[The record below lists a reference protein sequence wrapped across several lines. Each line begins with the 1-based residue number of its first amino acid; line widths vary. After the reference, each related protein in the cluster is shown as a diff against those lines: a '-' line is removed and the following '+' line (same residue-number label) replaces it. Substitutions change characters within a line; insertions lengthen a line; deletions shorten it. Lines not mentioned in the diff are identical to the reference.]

1 MTLMICCCCSSL
13 IDTMRDNMY
22 VIGLMA
28 NMWYQNFYLIRL
40 YWSLRKCFY
49 FVLSL
54 SSSVLFVNS
63 RTLTAVHDAILEELV
78 YPSEIVGKRTR
89 VKLDGSKLIK
99 VWVQLSVLYFSMLQ
113 YAQISTVNLHIFK
126 PKSSII
132 RWPHS
137 ASTFFFSDAFESPL
151 CMQINSK
158 LLWKRLVALVFL
170 WSFSLPSTIRATK
183 DWQPSNNSPL
193 FRHLDKLQ
201 QTNVEHKVRVKL
213 WLSGAQHY
221 HIHTGSVPWFLSDD
235 RRCRPNL
242 T

>member
-1 MTLMICCCCSSL
+1 MTLMISCCCSSL
-13 IDTMRDNMY
+13 IDTMRDSMY
-22 VIGLMA
+22 VISLMA

-49 FVLSL
+49 FLLSL
-54 SSSVLFVNS
+54 SSCVLFVNS

-137 ASTFFFSDAFESPL
+137 ASTFFFSDACQFKS
-151 CMQINSK
+151 
-158 LLWKRLVALVFL
+158 LWKSSMHAN
-170 WSFSLPSTIRATK
+170 K
-183 DWQPSNNSPL
+183 
-193 FRHLDKLQ
+193 
-201 QTNVEHKVRVKL
+201 
-213 WLSGAQHY
+213 
-221 HIHTGSVPWFLSDD
+221 
-235 RRCRPNL
+235 
-242 T
+242 

>member
-1 MTLMICCCCSSL
+1 MALMISCCCSSL

-40 YWSLRKCFY
+40 YWSLRKYFY

-99 VWVQLSVLYFSMLQ
+99 V
-113 YAQISTVNLHIFK
+113 
-126 PKSSII
+126 
-132 RWPHS
+132 
-137 ASTFFFSDAFESPL
+137 
-151 CMQINSK
+151 
-158 LLWKRLVALVFL
+158 
-170 WSFSLPSTIRATK
+170 
-183 DWQPSNNSPL
+183 
-193 FRHLDKLQ
+193 
-201 QTNVEHKVRVKL
+201 
-213 WLSGAQHY
+213 
-221 HIHTGSVPWFLSDD
+221 
-235 RRCRPNL
+235 
-242 T
+242 